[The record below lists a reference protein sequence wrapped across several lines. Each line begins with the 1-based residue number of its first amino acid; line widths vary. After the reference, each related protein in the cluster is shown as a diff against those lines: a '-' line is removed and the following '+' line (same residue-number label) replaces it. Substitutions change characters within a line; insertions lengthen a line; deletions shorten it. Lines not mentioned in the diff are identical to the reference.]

1 MENTLMRKKKHID
14 ESHTSII
21 RLEKEIFNQFL
32 AQFDDAN
39 SIASEND

>member
-1 MENTLMRKKKHID
+1 MENTLMRKK
-14 ESHTSII
+14 STSII